1 MILDLRYALR
11 ALRRNPGFAAVAI
24 LVLALGLGANAA
36 IFSVFHAVW
45 LRPLPYRESERL
57 VMVWDQLT
65 KLNLDRFPAPFAHY
79 YDYRDQNRV
88 FEDLA
93 AFSPAEFNLTGA
105 GASPER
111 VAGLR
116 VTANL
121 FPLLG
126 VAAALPPGDNV
137 VLLSHALWQRRFG
150 ADRQLTGR
158 SIQLDG
164 SPYTV
169 AGILPAEL
177 RTAPLDADLFVPLVL
192 RPDPTRSAGAV
203 QMLARLKPGVSL
215 PQALAGLK
223 AVAANLER
231 QYHPYRGPQGQDAG
245 YNVTV
250 AGLRDELYG
259 RLRRPLDVLLGAVG
273 LLLLAA
279 CANVANLLLARAAAR
294 HQEIVI
300 RQALGAS
307 RWQLV
312 RQMLVESALLSLC
325 GAAAGL
331 LLARWSLDALL
342 ALAPENLPPV
352 HLNPAVL
359 GFSLLLALLTTVV
372 FGLAPA
378 LRLRPLA
385 PSLVTAE
392 VALSL
397 TLLIA
402 AGLLTKSLFALQHV
416 NPGFRPDQLLT
427 LRISLPRQ
435 QYGPPNGAPENHQ
448 AAAFYRQLLERLE
461 STPGVTAAG
470 VSTRL
475 PLAGGPGA
483 DPFSI
488 EGRPYASSGPVRQV
502 VHSQVVSPGYFRAMG
517 IRLAAGRLFTERD
530 APGAE
535 PVVIINETMAR
546 GFWPD
551 PQDPPLGKRIV
562 LGAPRPGSVWLTIVG
577 IAGDV
582 RIAGLD
588 RTPLPQ
594 MYVPL
599 PQSPARS
606 VALVLRASGDSAT
619 LAGLA
624 RAAVASLDPEQP
636 VYDVR
641 TMEQRLAATLAPPRF
656 QTFLL
661 GSFAVL
667 ALLLA
672 SAGIYGV
679 VSYGVARG
687 TREMGIRMALGAEPA
702 GVRALVLR
710 RGLTPVLVGLALGLA
725 AALALS
731 RVLSSLLYQVS
742 PADPLIFATAPL
754 ALFLAA
760 LAACYLPA
768 RRAARIDPMSALR
781 E

>member
-1 MILDLRYALR
+1 MLLDLRYALR
-11 ALRRNPGFAAVAI
+11 GLRRNPAFTAVAV
-24 LVLALGLGANAA
+24 LVLALGLGANTA

-45 LRPLPYRESERL
+45 LRPLPYPESGRL

-65 KLNLDRFPAPFAHY
+65 KLNLERFPAPFAHY

-126 VAAALPPGDNV
+126 VAAVLPEGDNV
-137 VLLSHALWQRRFG
+137 VLLSHAFWQRRFG
-150 ADRQLTGR
+150 ADPQIAGR
-158 SIQLDG
+158 SLQLDG

-192 RPDPTRSAGAV
+192 RPDPTRNAGAV

-215 PQALAGLK
+215 PQALAGMK

-273 LLLLAA
+273 LLLLVA

-294 HQEIVI
+294 HQEIAI

-331 LLARWSLDALL
+331 LLANWSLDALL
-342 ALAPENLPPV
+342 ALTPENLPAV

-359 GFSLLLALLTTVV
+359 GFSLLLALLTTIV
-372 FGLAPA
+372 FSLAPA

-402 AGLLTKSLFALQHV
+402 AGLLTKSLLTLQHV

-427 LRISLPRQ
+427 LRITLPRQ
-435 QYGPPNGAPENHQ
+435 QYPENHQ
-448 AAAFYRQLLERLE
+448 TAAFYRQLLERLE

-475 PLAGGPGA
+475 PLTGGPGA

-488 EGRPYASSGPVRQV
+488 EGRPYSASGPVRQV

-517 IRLAAGRLFTERD
+517 IRLVAGRLLTDRD

-551 PQDPPLGKRIV
+551 PKDPPLGKRIV
-562 LGAPRPGSVWLTIVG
+562 LGAPRPGSVWLTIAG

-582 RIAGLD
+582 RVAGLD
-588 RTPLPQ
+588 RAPLPQ

-606 VALVLRASGDSAT
+606 VALVLRASGDNAA

-641 TMEQRLAATLAPPRF
+641 TMEQRRAATLAPSRF
-656 QTFLL
+656 QTLLL
-661 GSFAVL
+661 GTFAVL

-679 VSYGVARG
+679 VSYSVARR
-687 TREMGIRMALGAEPA
+687 TREIGIRMALGAEPA

-710 RGLTPVLVGLALGLA
+710 QGMTPVLVGLALGLA

-731 RVLSSLLYQVS
+731 RVLSTLLYQVS
-742 PADPLIFATAPL
+742 PTDPLIFAAAPL
-754 ALFLAA
+754 ALALAA
-760 LAACYLPA
+760 LAACYVPA
-768 RRAARIDPMSALR
+768 LRATRIDPVSALR